1 MYKRGIRDEIMNYET
16 IQVKKRDN
24 VCFVKFISAD
34 GKNCINNTVI
44 FELTKVFQELQESC
58 NVIVIEGNE
67 QYFCYGADF
76 KQIGGNVVNGGDTT
90 NNPAPLF
97 DLWKM
102 MIEAPCVV
110 ISHVLGEVNA
120 GGMGFI
126 SACDI
131 VIASNHAVFSLSE
144 LLFGLMPAM
153 VLPFLIRRIGFS
165 KANYLTLTTKS
176 ITCEQAYNWGL
187 VDIQSE
193 RSEVVLRQLI
203 ARLSKTPK
211 DGIERY
217 KNYANKLYRIKDD
230 MREKAIE
237 ANLQVF
243 SDEVNL
249 KRIVDFSIL
258 GKYPWE
264 DKDE

>member
-1 MYKRGIRDEIMNYET
+1 MRGEFMNYET

-24 VCFVKFISAD
+24 VCFVKFTSAD

-44 FELTKVFQELQESC
+44 YEITSVFQEYQNSC
-58 NVIVIEGNE
+58 NVIVLEGNQ
-67 QYFCYGADF
+67 QYFCFGADF
-76 KQIGGNVVNGGDTT
+76 NQIGQNVADGGNTT

-102 MIEAPCVV
+102 MTEAPCVV
-110 ISHVLGEVNA
+110 VSHVLGSVNA

-126 SACDI
+126 GASDI

-193 RSEVVLRQLI
+193 HSEVVLRQLI

-211 DGIERY
+211 VGIERY
-217 KNYANKLYRIKDD
+217 KNYANKLYQIDD
-230 MREKAIE
+230 VMREKAIE

-249 KRIVDFSIL
+249 KRIMDFSIM
-258 GKYPWE
+258 GRYPWE
-264 DKDE
+264 EKNE